1 MAFPITIP
9 KATLSLEEA
18 VILGWKKQPGD
29 CVEKTDILFE
39 METDKVVVEVPAPA
53 AGCLLRIDL
62 AEGTAKLDQV
72 IGWIGDPGEI
82 PAVPVEPS
90 HPARPAAVLASPP
103 VPADN
108 QGAGAATPAARR
120 RARELGVQ
128 LASVRGTGPH
138 GRITEKDVEATCHTE
153 NHHEDH

>member
-1 MAFPITIP
+1 MAVPITIP

-29 CVEKTDILFE
+29 RVEMTDILFE

-53 AGCLLRIDL
+53 AGCLLRIDV

-82 PAVPVEPS
+82 PATPDQPS
-90 HPARPAAVLASPP
+90 RPATPAVTPASHAA
-103 VPADN
+103 PADN
-108 QGAGAATPAARR
+108 QGAASPAARR
-120 RARELGVQ
+120 RARELGVH
-128 LASVRGTGPH
+128 LADIRGTGPR
-138 GRITEKDVEATCHTE
+138 GRITEKDVESASQME
-153 NHHEDH
+153 NHDEDH

>member
-29 CVEKTDILFE
+29 RVEMTDILFE

-53 AGCLLRIDL
+53 AGCLLRIDV

-82 PAVPVEPS
+82 PATPDQPL
-90 HPARPAAVLASPP
+90 RPATPAATPAFRP
-103 VPADN
+103 APADN
-108 QGAGAATPAARR
+108 QSAASPAARR
-120 RARELGVQ
+120 RARELGVH
-128 LASVRGTGPH
+128 LGDIRGTGAG
-138 GRITEKDVEATCHTE
+138 GRITEKDVESASQME
-153 NHHEDH
+153 NHGEDH

>member
-1 MAFPITIP
+1 MAVPITIP

-29 CVEKTDILFE
+29 RVEMTDILFE

-53 AGCLLRIDL
+53 AGCLLRIDV

-82 PAVPVEPS
+82 PATPDQPL
-90 HPARPAAVLASPP
+90 RPA
-103 VPADN
+103 PADN
-108 QGAGAATPAARR
+108 QSAASPAARR
-120 RARELGVQ
+120 RARELGVH
-128 LASVRGTGPH
+128 LGDIRGTGPG
-138 GRITEKDVEATCHTE
+138 GRITEKDVESASQME
-153 NHHEDH
+153 NHGEDH